1 MSTQIARF
9 RLVPIYLTLCM
20 AGSFTSPAF
29 TESLELE
36 EITVTARKTEVA
48 LQDAA
53 IAVSVTSGED
63 FDRSNILKLDN
74 FNGYTPGLVVAK
86 NDGAGRVV
94 SIRGIGWHTDYSYRE
109 KPVMCTM
116 LFAKEVPDEGSDTI
130 IADCCA
136 AYQALDPT
144 AQLKL
149 DPLILHHSFKHFM
162 ETREYNQTKL
172 SAKMQKENPDVFHPL
187 IRTHPTNKRK
197 ALWVSTG
204 TVKQVVG
211 MPVDEGIT
219 LIDQLVEY
227 VTQE

>member
-1 MSTQIARF
+1 MSRQIARF

-29 TESLELE
+29 AESLELE

-94 SIRGIGWHTDYSYRE
+94 SIRGIGWETAVSYTHLTLPTIYS
-109 KPVMCTM
+109 
-116 LFAKEVPDEGSDTI
+116 L
-130 IADCCA
+130 
-136 AYQALDPT
+136 
-144 AQLKL
+144 
-149 DPLILHHSFKHFM
+149 
-162 ETREYNQTKL
+162 
-172 SAKMQKENPDVFHPL
+172 
-187 IRTHPTNKRK
+187 
-197 ALWVSTG
+197 
-204 TVKQVVG
+204 
-211 MPVDEGIT
+211 
-219 LIDQLVEY
+219 
-227 VTQE
+227 